1 MTREEI
7 KKELAEINTLAYQK
21 AHTATEVFNRR
32 TELYKMLDEIAKTE
46 KEARLTVEERNAE
59 NLAELEN
66 KLFCIR
72 MADHYTG
79 DTYKVITE
87 LEKKIEEMK
96 KRGWQNSKGVL

>member
-32 TELYKMLDEIAKTE
+32 TELYKMLDEIAKAE
-46 KEARLTVEERNAE
+46 REERRARLTEEERNAE
-59 NLAELEN
+59 DLAELEN
-66 KLFCIR
+66 KLFCLR
-72 MADHYTG
+72 MADHYTE
-79 DTYKVITE
+79 DTYKVIAE

-96 KRGWQNSKGVL
+96 KRG